1 MFSRTCSKFAII
13 LIALVSLGACVE
25 TWDRPQKKP
34 DMQKALAT
42 HIKLG
47 LQYLRRDNLESSRF
61 HFSKAL
67 NIDPESAGVHNGLAS
82 LMLREGDRE
91 TAEEHYIKAIRFD
104 PKFSQARNNYGSFLF
119 TDKRYVKALEHF
131 IIASKDI
138 SYSRRA
144 LAFTNVGRSELMV
157 SDANNVT
164 RAEKAFSR
172 AILLEPNN
180 PAPYIELA
188 DIAAS
193 KREYK
198 AAQRLLDNY
207 VGLASL
213 SPRSLALQVDIAS
226 KTGDSNREASARMK
240 LKSIFSK
247 TPKDNNR

>member
-13 LIALVSLGACVE
+13 LIALVSLAACVE

-34 DMQKALAT
+34 DMQKALGT

-47 LQYLRRDNLESSRF
+47 LQYLRRDNLDSSRF

-67 NIDPESAGVHNGLAS
+67 NIDPESAGVHNGLAA

-91 TAEEHYIKAIRFD
+91 TAEQHYIKAIRID
-104 PKFSQARNNYGSFLF
+104 PNFAQARNNYGSFLF
-119 TDKRYVKALEHF
+119 TDKRYKQALEHF
-131 IIASKDI
+131 LIASKDI
-138 SYSRRA
+138 SYNRRA

-157 SDANNVT
+157 SDPDNID
-164 RAEKAFSR
+164 RAEKAFAR

-180 PAPYIELA
+180 AAAYIELA
-188 DIAAS
+188 HIAAS
-193 KREYK
+193 KHEYQ
-198 AAQRLLDNY
+198 AAQRLLNNF
-207 VGLASL
+207 VGLAGS
-213 SPRSLALQVDIAS
+213 SPRSLALQIDIAA